1 MSNDPEPPTRRLDPA
16 APPPGTPLPPP
27 GEPLAA
33 GVPDERLVHEEL
45 ADRIRTLRT
54 WLAVLGT
61 LAAIAL
67 GVALWALLTKEEES
81 DTKRSATPQS
91 VERLDTRVD
100 DLESRIDDRATK
112 TSVEK
117 LESEQEGLRDDLAD
131 VRKQAQSAGDTDELE
146 QSVETL
152 SESVEEL
159 EQRVE
164 AAEQDSG
171 GAGTETTP

>member
-1 MSNDPEPPTRRLDPA
+1 MSNDPEPPTRRLEPSGA
-16 APPPGTPLPPP
+16 VPPPVPPP
-27 GEPLAA
+27 GEPVAA

-81 DTKRSATPQS
+81 DAQRGATRNAVQ
-91 VERLDTRVD
+91 RLDSRVD
-100 DLESRIDDRATK
+100 SLESEIGDRATK
-112 TSVEK
+112 SSVDK
-117 LESEQEGLRDDLAD
+117 LEDEQEGIRDDVAE
-131 VRKQAQSAGDTDELE
+131 VRKQAENAGDTKEIE
-146 QSVETL
+146 QSVETVT
-152 SESVEEL
+152 EDVQEL

-164 AAEQDSG
+164 AVEQDG
-171 GAGTETTP
+171 DAGGTETTP